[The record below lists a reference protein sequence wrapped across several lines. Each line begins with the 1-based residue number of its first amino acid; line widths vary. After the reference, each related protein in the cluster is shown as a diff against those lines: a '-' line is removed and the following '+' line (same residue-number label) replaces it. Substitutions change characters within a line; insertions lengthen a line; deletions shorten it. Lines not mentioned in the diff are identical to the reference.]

1 MKESHSQP
9 SRLVG
14 KSVIE
19 SKGDWRVKCKNN
31 VKGSRYRVYYIVDA
45 AFIHKPILYKTQAK
59 NARACL
65 GYFSIWF
72 LLNILQNNYKRA
84 GFTFVHFM
92 KLMIQMSLPQV
103 FGCKILGFCHV

>member
-31 VKGSRYRVYYIVDA
+31 VKGIAGIGYITLLMQLSSINLSCTRPRQRMQGLVLG
-45 AFIHKPILYKTQAK
+45 ILVSGS
-59 NARACL
+59 CL
-65 GYFSIWF
+65 TFSKIITKEPV
-72 LLNILQNNYKRA
+72 LHLCIL
-84 GFTFVHFM
+84 
-92 KLMIQMSLPQV
+92 
-103 FGCKILGFCHV
+103 